1 MLAIWAASA
10 GLVWP
15 LIEYGVV
22 WSIVRSVW
30 GVVCYNLVCPAPF
43 PGIYWALYHPAMPV
57 LNNQPFKWKMMI
69 FHQLFISLTTYL
81 IGIPY
86 RSIQIIHNRCK
97 VFFSRTYG
105 CIRSCCVLFT
115 TTQTKLMI
123 ITLEQHFFASTWYTL
138 ILVPTLCHH
147 YARGHKYNSCNNIHV
162 LYTLRQH
169 VRSWFQGGCTL
180 LAKMWRLTEVKK

>member
-1 MLAIWAASA
+1 MLAIWTASA

-57 LNNQPFKWKMMI
+57 LNNQPFKWIIMI
-69 FHQLFISLTTYL
+69 FHQLFNSLTTYL

-97 VFFSRTYG
+97 VFFYRTYG

-123 ITLEQHFFASTWYTL
+123 ITLKNF
-138 ILVPTLCHH
+138 P
-147 YARGHKYNSCNNIHV
+147 NNISSPP
-162 LYTLRQH
+162 LGILSYWCQRCATIMQ
-169 VRSWFQGGCTL
+169 
-180 LAKMWRLTEVKK
+180 EVINMIVVTTFMFFIP

>member
-22 WSIVRSVW
+22 RSIVRSVW

-57 LNNQPFKWKMMI
+57 LNNQPFKWKMMN
-69 FHQLFISLTTYL
+69 FHELFNSRTTYL

-97 VFFSRTYG
+97 VFFSCTYG

-115 TTQTKLMI
+115 TTPTKLMI
-123 ITLEQHFFASTWYTL
+123 ITLNIFPDNISWPPLGILSYWCQRWAAIMQGVIIVVTTFMFF
-138 ILVPTLCHH
+138 IP
-147 YARGHKYNSCNNIHV
+147 
-162 LYTLRQH
+162 
-169 VRSWFQGGCTL
+169 
-180 LAKMWRLTEVKK
+180 